1 MFFLFYYSCICWYFS
16 HWNYITKKSNHY
28 RKSKHPMLAF
38 SLPTRSIMLSEE
50 PVFIDPAPQDDF
62 SIEPVKYE
70 YWLTRSLLARWS
82 WLTGLYTKERD
93 PLTLSFHSPLGV
105 KSFPPQLILQL
116 LGKIIHLS
124 CISARSLNTAHNGHA
139 PSSELGSRDC
149 LSFPT
154 CKTFSS
160 QAFCWLAH
168 NVKVKGICGESD
180 LGCAL
185 PVQIEEQSKLEGC
198 MAMVGLRRRFL
209 LHVVAQVAEGRWL
222 CNYSHPHKCG
232 EEQKD
237 TISRS
242 NCYLCHYHLV
252 LWICRNLLLINLSV
266 LVTFIICRT
275 GPVWDWEC
283 GYKGVVLSWAMNWE

>member
-1 MFFLFYYSCICWYFS
+1 M
-16 HWNYITKKSNHY
+16 
-28 RKSKHPMLAF
+28 
-38 SLPTRSIMLSEE
+38 
-50 PVFIDPAPQDDF
+50 
-62 SIEPVKYE
+62 
-70 YWLTRSLLARWS
+70 TRSLLERWS
-82 WLTGLYTKERD
+82 WLTGLYTMERE

-168 NVKVKGICGESD
+168 NVKVKGICGESG

-185 PVQIEEQSKLEGC
+185 PVQTEEQSKLEGMYGHGWSQKKVC
-198 MAMVGLRRRFL
+198 AACSGTSGWGQVTVQL
-209 LHVVAQVAEGRWL
+209 LTPTWMWRGT
-222 CNYSHPHKCG
+222 
-232 EEQKD
+232 EE
-237 TISRS
+237 
-242 NCYLCHYHLV
+242 YY
-252 LWICRNLLLINLSV
+252 
-266 LVTFIICRT
+266 
-275 GPVWDWEC
+275 
-283 GYKGVVLSWAMNWE
+283 